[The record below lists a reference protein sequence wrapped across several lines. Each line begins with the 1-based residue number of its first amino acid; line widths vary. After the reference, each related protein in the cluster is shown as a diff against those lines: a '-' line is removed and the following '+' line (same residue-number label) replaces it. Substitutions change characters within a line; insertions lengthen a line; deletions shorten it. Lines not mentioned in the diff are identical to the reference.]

1 MLAFVLCMQESH
13 ALTEDDFDFTDAVR
27 NPPSE
32 DRDATEESAVDESD
46 RLSTL
51 EGELS
56 GFTVT
61 LDPGHASEVN
71 DGLTELHGVT
81 ERHINWVLTS
91 EIADI
96 LRSYGCNVI
105 MTKSDEDQ
113 LVTNMERA
121 EIANGNDSAA
131 FIRIHCDSGPSEA
144 HGMTFYYPDR
154 QGEWYGHIGP
164 PVELIPLCE
173 QLAAILHEVTTRELD
188 GLLYDRGV
196 QTDNETYIGNRQGGA
211 LRGSILSEVPV
222 CLIEVCFLSNPD
234 DAAIITDDEKRSEIA
249 DALAEGIREYL
260 IFLTL

>member
-1 MLAFVLCMQESH
+1 MQESH

-32 DRDATEESAVDESD
+32 DRDAMDESD
-46 RLSTL
+46 RLLTV

-61 LDPGHASEVN
+61 LDPGHRSEVN
-71 DGLTELHGVT
+71 DGLTEQHGVT
-81 ERHINWVLTS
+81 ECHINWVLTN

-121 EIANGNDSAA
+121 EIANSNDSAA
-131 FIRIHCDSGPSEA
+131 FIRLHCDSGPPEA

-154 QGEWYGHIGP
+154 QGEWYGHTGP
-164 PVELIPLCE
+164 PLELIPLCE
-173 QLAAILHEVTTRELD
+173 QLATILHEVTTRELD
-188 GLLYDRGV
+188 GLLNDRGV
-196 QTDNETYIGNRQGGA
+196 QTDKDNETYIGNRQGGA

-222 CLIEVCFLSNPD
+222 CLIEVCFLSNAD
-234 DAAIITDDEKRSEIA
+234 DVAIITNDEKRSEIA
-249 DALAEGIREYL
+249 NALAEGIRQYL
-260 IFLTL
+260 IQLPTE

>member
-1 MLAFVLCMQESH
+1 MQESH

-32 DRDATEESAVDESD
+32 DRDASDESD
-46 RLSTL
+46 RLSTV
-51 EGELS
+51 EWELS

-61 LDPGHASEVN
+61 LDPGHRSEVN
-71 DGLTELHGVT
+71 DVLTEQHGVT
-81 ERHINWVLTS
+81 ECHINWVLTN

-121 EIANGNDSAA
+121 EIANSNDSAA
-131 FIRIHCDSGPSEA
+131 FIRLHCDSGPPDA

-154 QGEWYGHIGP
+154 QGEWYGHTGP
-164 PVELIPLCE
+164 PLELIPLCE
-173 QLAAILHEVTTRELD
+173 QLATILHEVTTRELD
-188 GLLYDRGV
+188 GLLNDRGV

-222 CLIEVCFLSNPD
+222 CLVEVCFLSNAD
-234 DAAIITDDEKRSEIA
+234 DVAIITNDEKRSEIA
-249 DALAEGIREYL
+249 NALAEGIRQYL
-260 IFLTL
+260 IQLPTE